1 MTKAEPNRAR
11 MIVSLVSDSWP
22 MSQECQQHLQVF
34 LRTLQVQAESEGE
47 KKIAE
52 ILKKSFTASQITVKD
67 ISGGCGSM
75 YEIFVESEDFRG
87 KRQVQQHRL
96 INQALA
102 DEVKQMHGLRIFTAV
117 PGESQS

>member
-1 MTKAEPNRAR
+1 
-11 MIVSLVSDSWP
+11 
-22 MSQECQQHLQVF
+22 
-34 LRTLQVQAESEGE
+34 
-47 KKIAE
+47 
-52 ILKKSFTASQITVKD
+52 
-67 ISGGCGSM
+67 M

>member
-1 MTKAEPNRAR
+1 M
-11 MIVSLVSDSWP
+11 SLVVWGKVRLL
-22 MSQECQQHLQVF
+22 CQQHLQVF
-34 LRTLQVQAESEGE
+34 LRALQVQAESEGE